1 MWDNRATQHY
11 AISDYGD
18 QPRRMHRVTLA
29 GDVPVGVKGESS
41 RVIAGD
47 ASDYSVIDNPKRL
60 VA

>member
-1 MWDNRATQHY
+1 
-11 AISDYGD
+11 
-18 QPRRMHRVTLA
+18 MHRVTLA
-29 GDVPVGVKGESS
+29 GDVPVGVNGESS